1 MTEMSR
7 EKAERVV
14 RETTE
19 KAIAVMRHFT
29 SGAEIQVQYK
39 DPGCDEPV
47 GWLDA
52 ICPVWDWFECEYRI
66 KPKPREFWA
75 GLDETGRAIG
85 ITPAINSGSIPSYW
99 GSTIK
104 VREVIE

>member
-29 SGAEIQVQYK
+29 SGAEVQVKYK

-47 GWLDA
+47 GWRDA
-52 ICPVWDWFECEYRI
+52 TCPVWDWFECEYRI
-66 KPKPREFWA
+66 KPIPRVFIVSLQA
-75 GLDETGRAIG
+75 LQAMSVTAYS
-85 ITPAINSGSIPSYW
+85 P
-99 GSTIK
+99 
-104 VREVIE
+104 